1 MEQTIPFR
9 YNLRNRTLRSE
20 MRCEPRRKELAVPDA
35 NHSAQA
41 DDEIRPVPEGYRAI
55 TPWII
60 SRDTAG
66 LLDFVKEAFGAEEI
80 ARVHNEDGTIGHA
93 EFRIGDS
100 IVMAFDAR
108 EGWPDTPG
116 FFRLYVEEGDAV
128 YRRALEAGAVSVTEM
143 TDLFFGDR
151 VGRVRDPQGNVW
163 WIQSRVEEV
172 DAEEMEIRAGEKGY
186 VDAMRYVQE
195 SLDRDLGGRSRR

>member
-1 MEQTIPFR
+1 MQ
-9 YNLRNRTLRSE
+9 
-20 MRCEPRRKELAVPDA
+20 DA
-35 NHSAQA
+35 NHSAEA
-41 DDEIRPVPEGYRAI
+41 DDGIRPVPEGYHVV

-60 SRDTAG
+60 SRDTAE
-66 LLDFVKEAFGAEEI
+66 LLDFVREAFGAEEMG
-80 ARVHNEDGTIGHA
+80 RVPAEDGSIGHA

-100 IVMAFDAR
+100 IVMAFDAK

-116 FFRLYVEEGDAV
+116 FFRLYVEGGDEV

-163 WIQSRVEEV
+163 WIQTRVEEV
-172 DAEEMEIRAGEKGY
+172 GPEEMEKRAGEKEF

-195 SLDRDLGGRSRR
+195 SLDRELGLSRRTNRSRR

>member
-1 MEQTIPFR
+1 
-9 YNLRNRTLRSE
+9 
-20 MRCEPRRKELAVPDA
+20 LAVPDA
-35 NHSAQA
+35 NHSAEA
-41 DDEIRPVPEGYRAI
+41 DDGIRPVPEGYRAV

-80 ARVHNEDGTIGHA
+80 ARVPNEDGTIGHA
-93 EFRIGDS
+93 EFRIDDS

-108 EGWPDTPG
+108 GGWPDTPG
-116 FFRLYVEEGDAV
+116 FFRLYVEDGDVV

-163 WIQSRVEEV
+163 WIQILVEKV
-172 DAEEMEIRAGEKGY
+172 DAEEMEKRAGEKEY
-186 VDAMRYVQE
+186 VGAMQYVQE
-195 SLDRDLGGRSRR
+195 SLDRELSSRSRR

>member
-1 MEQTIPFR
+1 MPEV
-9 YNLRNRTLRSE
+9 NR
-20 MRCEPRRKELAVPDA
+20 PDEV
-35 NHSAQA
+35 
-41 DDEIRPVPEGYRAI
+41 DDRIRPVPEGHQAV

-60 SRDTAG
+60 SRDTVR
-66 LLDFVKEAFGAEEI
+66 LLEFIKEVFGAEEI
-80 ARVHNEDGTIGHA
+80 ARLHNADGTIGHA

-116 FFRLYVEEGDAV
+116 FFRLYVENGDTV
-128 YRRALEAGAVSVTEM
+128 YRRALEAGAVSVTAM

-163 WIQSRVEEV
+163 WIQARVEEV
-172 DAEEMEIRAGEKGY
+172 DL
-186 VDAMRYVQE
+186 DAMQYVQE
-195 SLDRDLGGRSRR
+195 SLDRELGSRSRR

>member
-1 MEQTIPFR
+1 
-9 YNLRNRTLRSE
+9 
-20 MRCEPRRKELAVPDA
+20 LAVPDA
-35 NHSAQA
+35 NHSAEA
-41 DDEIRPVPEGYRAI
+41 DDGIRPVPEGYRAV

-80 ARVHNEDGTIGHA
+80 ARVPNEDGTIGHA

-108 EGWPDTPG
+108 GGWPDTPG
-116 FFRLYVEEGDAV
+116 FFRLYVEDGDVV
-128 YRRALEAGAVSVTEM
+128 YRRALEAGAVSVTKM

-151 VGRVRDPQGNVW
+151 VGRVRDPHGNVW
-163 WIQSRVEEV
+163 WIQTRVEEV
-172 DAEEMEIRAGEKGY
+172 DAEEMEKRAGEKEY
-186 VDAMRYVQE
+186 VGAMQYVQE
-195 SLDRDLGGRSRR
+195 SLDRELSSRSRR

>member
-1 MEQTIPFR
+1 
-9 YNLRNRTLRSE
+9 
-20 MRCEPRRKELAVPDA
+20 V
-35 NHSAQA
+35 
-41 DDEIRPVPEGYRAI
+41 V
-55 TPWII
+55 TPWVV

-80 ARVHNEDGTIGHA
+80 ARISNENGTIGHA

-100 IVMAFDAR
+100 IVMAFDAK

-116 FFRLYVEEGDAV
+116 FFRVYVEDGDAV

-143 TDLFFGDR
+143 THLFFGDR

-163 WIQSRVEEV
+163 WIQTRVEEV
-172 DAEEMEIRAGEKGY
+172 AAEEMEKRAGEKGY
-186 VDAMRYVQE
+186 VDAIRYAQG
-195 SLDRDLGGRSRR
+195 SLDRELGRRSRR

>member
-1 MEQTIPFR
+1 VT
-9 YNLRNRTLRSE
+9 
-20 MRCEPRRKELAVPDA
+20 DA

-41 DDEIRPVPEGYRAI
+41 DDGIRPVPEGYRVV

-60 SRDTAG
+60 PRDTAG
-66 LLDFVKEAFGAEEI
+66 LLDFVEEAFGAEEI
-80 ARVHNEDGTIGHA
+80 ARVPNEDGTIGHA

-116 FFRLYVEEGDAV
+116 FFRLYVEDGDVV

-163 WIQSRVEEV
+163 WIQTRVEKV
-172 DAEEMEIRAGEKGY
+172 DAEEMEKRAGEKEY
-186 VDAMRYVQE
+186 VGAMQYVQE
-195 SLDRDLGGRSRR
+195 SLDRELSSRSRR

>member
-1 MEQTIPFR
+1 M
-9 YNLRNRTLRSE
+9 
-20 MRCEPRRKELAVPDA
+20 PDA
-35 NHSAQA
+35 NRSAGA
-41 DDEIRPVPEGYRAI
+41 DAGILPVPEGYRAV
-55 TPWII
+55 TPWIV

-80 ARVHNEDGTIGHA
+80 ARIPNEDGTIGHA

-116 FFRLYVEEGDAV
+116 FFRLYVEDGDAV

-143 TDLFFGDR
+143 THLFFGDR

-163 WIQSRVEEV
+163 WIQTRVEEV
-172 DAEEMEIRAGEKGY
+172 DAVEMEKRAGEEGY
-186 VDAMRYVQE
+186 VDAMLYVQE
-195 SLDRDLGGRSRR
+195 SLDRELGNRRRR

>member
-1 MEQTIPFR
+1 M
-9 YNLRNRTLRSE
+9 
-20 MRCEPRRKELAVPDA
+20 PDA
-35 NHSAQA
+35 NHSAEA
-41 DDEIRPVPEGYRAI
+41 YDGIRPVPEGYRAV

-66 LLDFVKEAFGAEEI
+66 LLDFVKEAYGAEEI

-108 EGWPDTPG
+108 EGWADTPG
-116 FFRLYVEEGDAV
+116 FLRLYVEEGDAV

-172 DAEEMEIRAGEKGY
+172 DAEEMEKRAGEKGY

-195 SLDRDLGGRSRR
+195 SLDRELGSRSRREDRIRQMIDHREETRP